1 MQERQLPSLGDTPP
15 AVEAFIKRWEKSGA
29 AERANYQLF
38 LSELCDVIGVPR
50 PNPAGADDSQ
60 NDYVFERAVV
70 FQHGD
75 GNTSTGRIDLYKR
88 VCFVLEAKQ
97 GANVPDPDEAL
108 SEAARELK
116 RKLKMGTARRG
127 TAAWDDAMLRARG
140 QAEQYGRAL
149 PASEGRPP
157 FLIVVD
163 VGHTIE
169 LYSEFSCTGGTYIPF
184 PAPGSHRIFL
194 QDLERPDIRERLR
207 LVWTAPH
214 DLDPSRRSARVTRE
228 IAASLARLAVLLE
241 KDGHDPHIVAA
252 FLMRGLFTMF
262 AEDVGLLARNSFS
275 NLLLS
280 LRDKPQDFVPVIEE
294 LWGRMDRGGYSIS
307 LRMPVLQF
315 NGGLFESATALPLSK
330 DQLQLL
336 IEAAQ
341 CDWRDVEPAIFG
353 TLLERALA
361 PEERHKLGAHYTPR
375 AYVERLVMPTIVEPI
390 RAEWET
396 ARAAAVTLANKGDI
410 KKAAAGLKAFHRR
423 LCHTRILDPA
433 CGSGNF
439 LYVTLEHLK
448 RIEGEVLDTLNIMGE
463 RQAVLEM
470 AGETVGPHQFLGLE
484 INPRA
489 AAIAELVLW
498 IGTLQW
504 HFRNRGNVNPPQPI
518 IRNFH
523 NIQCRDALIEYDKVE
538 PVLDDQGQPVTRWD
552 GRTTKPHP
560 VTGREVPD
568 ETFRVP
574 TVRYINPRP
583 AVWPEADYVVG
594 NPPFIGPAL
603 MRQSLGD
610 GYTETVRE
618 VHSDM
623 GESSDFVMYW
633 WNHAAKLAR
642 EKKIQ
647 RFGFITTNSLRQTF
661 SRRVLET
668 HLAADPPLSILFA
681 IPDHPWVDSADGAA
695 VRIAMTVATAGIHD
709 GVLSRVVAEKE
720 TEGDGYEVAL
730 ENVRGRI
737 NADLTIGAD
746 VAGAKQLSANGSIS
760 CPGVKLHGAGFIVTS
775 EEALNLGFGR
785 IQELRQHIRN
795 YRNGRDL
802 TTRPRAVMVIDLFS
816 LSESQVRSKFPSV
829 YQWILERVKPE
840 RDQNNR
846 KSYKDKWWIFG
857 EPREDFRPA
866 LMGLS
871 RYIATVET
879 SKYRFFVFLDE
890 SILPDNMLVNIALD
904 DAHILGVLSSR
915 LHTCWALATGGILGP
930 TPRYNKTRCFE
941 TFPFPVVAEAQK
953 TRIRDLAEQLD
964 AHRKRQ
970 QAEHPDLTM
979 TGMYNVLEKL
989 RANAALTDAER
1000 KIHEEGLVSVL
1011 KQLHDD
1017 LDAAVFAAYGWPT
1030 TLTDQQILEK
1040 LVALNAERAAE
1051 EEKGT
1056 IRWLRPDYQCRGE
1069 KARQTEL
1076 DVGHSSQKVAKTDK
1090 KTSKPKP
1097 LAWPKALPDQVRLL
1111 RELLATQSAPV
1122 TAQTLAKSFTR
1133 ARVEKVE
1140 ELLQALVT
1148 LGQARSVGEG
1158 KYLAG

>member
-1 MQERQLPSLGDTPP
+1 MKEHQLSSPGTTP
-15 AVEAFIKRWEKSGA
+15 AIVEAFIKRWEKSGA

-50 PNPAGADDSQ
+50 PEPAGADDSQ
-60 NDYVFERAVV
+60 NNYVFERTVV

-116 RKLKMGTARRG
+116 RKLKAGTARRG

-140 QAEQYGRAL
+140 QAEQYSRAL
-149 PASEGRPP
+149 SASEGRPP

-163 VGHTIE
+163 VGHSIE

-194 QDLERPDIRERLR
+194 RDLERPDIQERLR
-207 LVWTAPH
+207 LVWTTPH

-241 KDGHDPHIVAA
+241 KDGHNPHVVAS

-280 LRDKPQDFVPVIEE
+280 LRDKPQDFVPVVEE

-336 IEAAQ
+336 IEASQ

-375 AYVERLVMPTIVEPI
+375 AYVERLVLPTIVEPI
-390 RAEWET
+390 RAEWEI
-396 ARAAAVTLANKGDI
+396 ARAAAVTLANKGEI
-410 KKAAAGLKAFHRR
+410 KKAAGGLKAFHRR
-423 LCHTRILDPA
+423 LCHTRVLDPA

-463 RQAVLEM
+463 HQAVLEM

-523 NIQCRDALIEYDKVE
+523 NIECRDALIEYDKVE

-552 GRTTKPHP
+552 GRTTKTHP
-560 VTGREVPD
+560 VTGREIPD

-574 TVRYINPRP
+574 TMRYINPRP
-583 AVWPEADYVVG
+583 AVWPDADYVVG

-618 VHSDM
+618 AHSDM

-633 WNHAAKLAR
+633 WNHAAKLTR
-642 EKKIQ
+642 QGEIR

-668 HLAADPPLSILFA
+668 HLAANPPLSILFA
-681 IPDHPWVDSADGAA
+681 IPDHPWVDVVDGAA
-695 VRIAMTVATAGIHD
+695 VRIAMTVATSGVHD
-709 GVLSRVVAEKE
+709 GLLSQAISEKE
-720 TEGDGYEVAL
+720 TEGDGFEV
-730 ENVRGRI
+730 EFVSIRGRI
-737 NADLTIGAD
+737 NPDLTIGAD
-746 VAGAKQLSANGSIS
+746 VAGTVELVANGKL
-760 CPGVKLHGAGFIVTS
+760 CYRGVQIIGDGFIVTRD
-775 EEALNLGFGR
+775 EAKILGLGS
-785 IQELRQHIRN
+785 IKGLENYIRE

-802 TTRPRAVMVIDLFS
+802 TARPRGVMVIDLFG
-816 LSESQVRSKFPSV
+816 LNENDLRVKFPAV
-829 YQWILERVKPE
+829 YQWVLERVKPE

-846 KSYKDKWWIFG
+846 KGYREKWWIFG
-857 EPREDFRPA
+857 EARGEMRPA
-866 LMGLS
+866 LSGLR

-879 SKYRFFVFLDE
+879 SKYRFFVFLDQ
-890 SILPDNMLVNIALD
+890 SIMPDNKLINIAVD
-904 DAHILGVLSSR
+904 DAYFFGVLSTR
-915 LHTCWALATGGILGP
+915 IHACWSLATGGILGP
-930 TPRYNKTRCFE
+930 TPVYVKTRCFE
-941 TFPFPVVAEAQK
+941 TFPFPATTESQK

-989 RANAALTDAER
+989 RDNTPLTTAER
-1000 KIHEEGLVSVL
+1000 KIHEQGLVSVL
-1011 KQLHDD
+1011 KQLRDD
-1017 LDAAVFAAYGWPT
+1017 LDAAVFAAYGWPA

-1040 LVALNAERAAE
+1040 LVVLNAERAAE
-1051 EEKGT
+1051 EAKGT
-1056 IRWLRPDYQCRGE
+1056 IRWLRPEYQCRGE
-1069 KARQTEL
+1069 KAQQTEL
-1076 DVGHSSQKVAKTDK
+1076 AVGHSPQKVATKDK

-1097 LAWPKALPDQVRLL
+1097 LAWPKDLPEQVRLL

-1122 TAQTLAKSFTR
+1122 TAKTLAKFFTR
-1133 ARVEKVE
+1133 ARVEKIE

-1148 LGQARSVGEG
+1148 LGQARVVGEG